1 MKRKLTEKER
11 AFLLELRELMAKYS
25 VILSAEDERVC
36 MDVSYSDNED
46 PVESIMLP
54 ERLTVFT
61 DLEDFMEQ
69 DLLKEDSL

>member
-1 MKRKLTEKER
+1 MKRKLTEEER

-25 VILSAEDERVC
+25 VILSVEDERVC

-46 PVESIMLP
+46 PVESIILP

-61 DLEDFMEQ
+61 DLDDFMEQ